1 MLTPPRRYVRAAVCA
16 LAVSTLALAVLLGF
30 TWVHVRRLSATVD
43 SLERDLSR
51 LRRGPAEAEAD
62 PAAPV
67 SPLLLQYQLDLP
79 GRGEVFP
86 AMATAN
92 APQYW
97 PVATLQVTNTAER
110 ATAQTISAELPGW
123 SLRSEQTLVLGPGE
137 TRQLRI
143 QPELLPRAYANDEI
157 HHALLEVKAAGP
169 AGTVLFAQSR
179 PVLIHGGS
187 EIYWGRRFANAQVTA
202 RWVTPHDPAVLELV
216 SEARR
221 YVPRGRMAGYN
232 VSGGG
237 EVEPQVRA
245 QASAIY
251 RALQRSGLSYVNS
264 LFVMGEHVNEAQRI
278 RLPPETL
285 RLASANCMDVSVV
298 FASAVE
304 NLGMQPLVVILPG
317 HAVAGVRLGH
327 NSEKVLYLDL
337 TVLPGGSFEAA
348 VARAQRWLER
358 TRPAELLAVD
368 VAAARAL
375 GLYPLAERT
384 TRQAALD
391 SPPTLVR
398 SDGRF
403 PQRRRSR
410 DAVAG
415 YRAAA
420 TRSATASRVLA
431 DGEPARA
438 GHPSAPHASG
448 R

>member
-1 MLTPPRRYVRAAVCA
+1 MLIPPRRYTRAFLCA
-16 LAVSTLALAVLLGF
+16 LGTSTVALSVLLAL
-30 TWVHVRRLSATVD
+30 TWIHVRRLGATVD
-43 SLERDLSR
+43 SLQRDLTR
-51 LRRGPAEAEAD
+51 VRRAGDAGEVGPS
-62 PAAPV
+62 APP

-86 AMATAN
+86 AMAATN

-97 PVATLQVTNTAER
+97 PVATLQVTNTADR
-110 ATAQTISAELPGW
+110 AVAQTISAELPGW
-123 SLRSEQTLVLGPGE
+123 SLRSEQSVVLGPGE

-143 QPELLPRAYANDEI
+143 QPELLPRAYSNDEI
-157 HHALLEVKAAGP
+157 RAAQLEVKATGQGA
-169 AGTVLFAQSR
+169 TVLFAQSR

-202 RWVTPHDPAVLELV
+202 RWVTPHDPAVLQLV

-221 YVPRGRMAGYN
+221 YVARGRMAGYN
-232 VSGGG
+232 VSGGA

-245 QASAIY
+245 QAAAIY

-264 LFVMGEHVNEAQRI
+264 LYVMGEHVNEAQRI

-304 NLGMQPLVVILPG
+304 NLGMQPLLVILPG

-337 TVLPGGSFEAA
+337 TVLPSGSFESAI
-348 VARAQRWLER
+348 ARAQRWLEK
-358 TRPAELLAVD
+358 TGPEELLAVD

-384 TRQAALD
+384 ARQPAVDQA
-391 SPPTLVR
+391 PALVR
-398 SDGRF
+398 SDGCL
-403 PQRRRSR
+403 PAQRRSR
-410 DAVAG
+410 ARVTTNRVTSACCADVSRALSDIESTSAGQSSAG
-415 YRAAA
+415 YA
-420 TRSATASRVLA
+420 
-431 DGEPARA
+431 E
-438 GHPSAPHASG
+438 G